1 MKQTPVTIAAL
12 VSGALVAAS
21 IQWISDATHPIPIEV
36 LNEDNAQMAEWIK
49 TLPIGALLIVLFSW
63 CAGGLIAGYVARRLS
78 PNRNSRPGIIA
89 SGLLTVATIL
99 KLMMSPHPLWLWF
112 AGIGGCLAFGVIGLL
127 LAAPR
132 SYTVRA
138 SRTIGSPIKNVFGT
152 LATVENF
159 ATAVPHITK
168 VEFLSEKKQG
178 QGTRFCE
185 TRMMNGKE
193 SMTELEITEFAEN
206 RLVRYLSEAGGT
218 IWDTIFQVEEAEV
231 EEAEVEE
238 SENQT
243 EMSMRMEA
251 IPKSLFAKIL
261 VPLILGAISKAVEDD
276 MDSIKEYCEKR
287 RSILTI

>member
-1 MKQTPVTIAAL
+1 
-12 VSGALVAAS
+12 
-21 IQWISDATHPIPIEV
+21 
-36 LNEDNAQMAEWIK
+36 
-49 TLPIGALLIVLFSW
+49 
-63 CAGGLIAGYVARRLS
+63 
-78 PNRNSRPGIIA
+78 
-89 SGLLTVATIL
+89 
-99 KLMMSPHPLWLWF
+99 MMSPHPLWLWF

-238 SENQT
+238 AEVEEAEVEESENQT

-261 VPLILGAISKAVEDD
+261 VPLILGAISK
-276 MDSIKEYCEKR
+276 SG
-287 RSILTI
+287 

>member
-1 MKQTPVTIAAL
+1 
-12 VSGALVAAS
+12 
-21 IQWISDATHPIPIEV
+21 
-36 LNEDNAQMAEWIK
+36 
-49 TLPIGALLIVLFSW
+49 
-63 CAGGLIAGYVARRLS
+63 
-78 PNRNSRPGIIA
+78 
-89 SGLLTVATIL
+89 
-99 KLMMSPHPLWLWF
+99 
-112 AGIGGCLAFGVIGLL
+112 
-127 LAAPR
+127 
-132 SYTVRA
+132 
-138 SRTIGSPIKNVFGT
+138 
-152 LATVENF
+152 
-159 ATAVPHITK
+159 
-168 VEFLSEKKQG
+168 
-178 QGTRFCE
+178 
-185 TRMMNGKE
+185 
-193 SMTELEITEFAEN
+193 MTELEITEFAEN